1 MSRPT
6 LWLIDG
12 YAQFFRAF
20 HAIRTDMRSPVTSE
34 PTNMTYGFVDMLLK
48 LLREHRPD
56 HLAVVLDVSGDRGTF
71 RSQIYP
77 EYKANRDAPPSELA
91 PQVDR
96 CLSLLGELGVPVYGS
111 EGYEADDVIATIV
124 HRMRREHGD
133 LDVRIVSKDK
143 DLQQLLDDHVRLVDV
158 HKDTSVGPA
167 ELRDEKGITPEQVVD
182 MLTLM
187 GDTVDNVPGV
197 DGIGPKTAATLIAEF
212 GSIEGIYYRIY
223 AEEEIPDSKRSIKG
237 KRRENLVA
245 AREHL
250 PLSRRLITLH
260 DDCPVEFDL
269 EAARVDPAR
278 ADQPAVDETLRILG
292 FNRLRDAF
300 RAILGGGT
308 AAKDA
313 SPIATSTTSSATAV
327 AGDDAAGTLFGG
339 LEPAAPADP
348 VRPVDGVYDV
358 VTDLATLE
366 SLVDR
371 AIASGRVAI
380 DTETDGL
387 RPRSAPLAGVSI
399 SFEPGTGSYVP
410 LRSPTPEAHLDLETA
425 RPALSRLFADPAVAK
440 IGHNLKFDL
449 VVLRSHG
456 FEVRGVAGDSM
467 VASYVDDATRASHGM
482 DALAETLLDRRCVPI
497 SAVIGKGRD
506 QRLFSEVSL
515 DVSAPYA
522 AEDADVTLRL
532 EDHLLAALDRE
543 GLVELY
549 RETEV
554 PLVEILADL
563 EYEGIAVDPAELDRQ
578 RESLAGRIDDL
589 RIAIVEASPHA
600 FNPDSP
606 KQLAAALFNA
616 PDADPPGLGLKPIKK
631 GKTGPS
637 TDAEVM
643 EKLADDPSIESPI
656 PRLVL
661 EYRQLVKLVGTYL
674 VALKDAIDPTTG
686 RIHASFNQTV
696 TATGRLSSS
705 DPNLQNIPIRTE
717 VGRDIRKA
725 FIAPPGRLLLAAD
738 YSQVEL
744 RMLAHLS
751 GDEGLRDAFARGED
765 IHAAVASRV
774 LGVPLE
780 KVDSAMRSTAKMIN
794 FGIVYGITGFGLARR
809 LGGDMDVPTA
819 DAIITDYKAR
829 FPGIRDFLDACVEQA
844 KAHGWVATILGRRRR
859 IPQITAR
866 NPMERQLGERMA
878 INTVVQGSAA
888 DLIKR
893 AMIDLHRTLPTAHTT
908 ARLIL
913 QIHDELVLEVDE
925 SEVESVAE
933 TVRSTMERAMPLEV
947 PLVAEQSW
955 GRTWASTK

>member
-1 MSRPT
+1 MSRDT

-48 LLREHRPD
+48 LLTVHRPE
-56 HLAVVLDVSGDRGTF
+56 HLAVILDVSGDRGTF
-71 RSQIYP
+71 RSEIYP
-77 EYKANRDAPPSELA
+77 DYKANRDAPPSELA

-96 CLSLLGELGVPVYGS
+96 CLSLLGELGIPVYGS
-111 EGYEADDVIATIV
+111 EGFEADDVIATIAR
-124 HRMRREHGD
+124 RMRREHDD
-133 LDVRIVSKDK
+133 LEVRIVSKDK
-143 DLQQLLDDHVRLVDV
+143 DLQQLLDDRVRMVDV
-158 HKDTSVGPA
+158 HKDTSIGPDDLEA
-167 ELRDEKGITPEQVVD
+167 DKGIRPDQVVD
-182 MLTLM
+182 MLALM

-197 DGIGPKTAATLIAEF
+197 AGIGPKTAAALIAEH
-212 GSIEGIYYRIY
+212 GSIDGIYACID
-223 AEEEIPDSKRSIKG
+223 AEEELPVSKRSIKG

-245 AREHL
+245 ARDDV
-250 PLSRRLITLH
+250 PLSRTLVTLR
-260 DDCPVEFDL
+260 DDCPVDFDL
-269 EAARVDPAR
+269 EATRVDAGR
-278 ADQPAVDETLRILG
+278 ADAPAVDETMRILG
-292 FNRLRDAF
+292 FNRLRDSF
-300 RAILGGGT
+300 RGLLGGGDQ
-308 AAKDA
+308 AP
-313 SPIATSTTSSATAV
+313 S
-327 AGDDAAGTLFGG
+327 AGDGAAETASDEAAGTLFGEG
-339 LEPAAPADP
+339 MVAASDP
-348 VRPVDGVYDV
+348 TVPVDGDYEV
-358 VTDLATLE
+358 VSDASALDA
-366 SLVDR
+366 LVER
-371 AIASGRVAI
+371 AVAAGRVAI

-399 SFEPGTGSYVP
+399 SFEEGTGSYVP
-410 LRSPTPEAHLDLETA
+410 LRSPSPDRHLDLEAA
-425 RPALSRLFADPAVAK
+425 RPALERLLADPAVAK

-467 VASYVDDATRASHGM
+467 VASYVDDATRASHAM
-482 DALAETLLDRRCVPI
+482 DALSETILDRRCVPI
-497 SAVIGKGRD
+497 SSVIGKGRD
-506 QRLFSEVSL
+506 QRLFSQVDL

-532 EDHLLAALDRE
+532 ENHLLPVLRRE
-543 GLVELY
+543 SLEELY

-563 EYEGIAVDPAELDRQ
+563 EYEGIAVDADELDRQ
-578 RESLAGRIDDL
+578 REALAGRIDEL
-589 RIAIVEASPHA
+589 RATIIEASPHA

-606 KQLAAALFNA
+606 KQLAAALFNP

-643 EKLADDPSIESPI
+643 EKLADDPAVDTPI
-656 PRLVL
+656 PTLVL

-674 VALKDAIDPTTG
+674 VALKDAIDARTG

-717 VGRDIRKA
+717 VGREIRKA
-725 FIAPPGRLLLAAD
+725 FVAPPGRLLLAAD

-751 GDEGLRDAFARGED
+751 GDVALREAFERGDD
-765 IHAAVASRV
+765 IHAAVASQV
-774 LGVPLE
+774 LDVPIDE
-780 KVDSAMRSTAKMIN
+780 VDDEMRSTAKMIN

-819 DAIITDYKAR
+819 DGIISDYKAR
-829 FPGIRDFLDACVEQA
+829 FPGIRDFLEACVQQA
-844 KAHGWVATILGRRRR
+844 KDHGWVATILGRRRS

-893 AMIDLHRTLPTAHTT
+893 AMIDVAAVLPEAHPTA
-908 ARLIL
+908 RMIL

-925 SEVESVAE
+925 AEVDAVARLVQE
-933 TVRSTMERAMPLEV
+933 RMEGAMDLEV
-947 PLVAEQSW
+947 PLVAEPSW
-955 GRTWASTK
+955 GPTWAATK

>member
-1 MSRPT
+1 MSRRT
-6 LWLIDG
+6 VWLIDG

-48 LLREHRPD
+48 LLRTHHPD

-71 RSQIYP
+71 RSRIFP

-96 CLSLLGELGVPVYGS
+96 CLSLLGELGVPTYGS
-111 EGYEADDVIATIV
+111 EGFEADDVIATIV
-124 HRMRREHGD
+124 RRLRRDDPE
-133 LDVRIVSKDK
+133 LDIRIVSKDK
-143 DLQQLLDDHVRLVDV
+143 DLQQLLDEHVRLVDV
-158 HKDTSVGPA
+158 HKDTSVGP
-167 ELRDEKGITPEQVVD
+167 EDLEREKGIRPDQVVD
-182 MLTLM
+182 MLALM

-197 DGIGPKTAATLIAEF
+197 EGIGPKTAAALVAEH
-212 GSIEGIYYRIY
+212 GSIDAIY
-223 AEEEIPDSKRSIKG
+223 ARIEAEEALPVSKRSIKG

-245 AREHL
+245 ARDRV
-250 PLSRRLITLH
+250 PLSRRLVTLH

-269 EAARVDPAR
+269 EATRVEAAR
-278 ADQPAVDETLRILG
+278 ADAAAIDESMRILG

-300 RAILGGGT
+300 RQLLSGGDGVVAGGDPSPGGG
-308 AAKDA
+308 
-313 SPIATSTTSSATAV
+313 ATADPI
-327 AGDDAAGTLFGG
+327 DDGAGTLFGG
-339 LEPAAPADP
+339 LDVVPADP
-348 VRPVDGVYDV
+348 TVPVDGVYDV
-358 VTDLATLE
+358 VTDLAGLDA
-366 SLVDR
+366 LVDR
-371 AIASGRVAI
+371 AIAAGHVAI

-387 RPRSAPLAGVSI
+387 RPRSVPLAGVSI
-399 SFEPGTGSYVP
+399 SIEPGTGSYVP
-410 LRSPTPEAHLDLETA
+410 LRSPSAGTHLDLETA
-425 RPALSRLFADPAVAK
+425 RPALDRLFRDESVAK
-440 IGHNLKFDL
+440 VGHNLKFDL
-449 VVLRSHG
+449 VVLRAHG
-456 FEVRGVAGDSM
+456 FEIRGVAGDSM

-482 DALAETLLDRRCVPI
+482 DALAETLLGRRCVPI
-497 SAVIGKGRD
+497 TAVIGKGRD
-506 QRLFSEVSL
+506 QRRFSEVPL
-515 DVSAPYA
+515 EVSAPYA

-532 EDHLLAALDRE
+532 ESQLVESLERE
-543 GLVELY
+543 GLGTLY

-554 PLVEILADL
+554 PLVEILAGL
-563 EYEGIAVDPAELDRQ
+563 EFEGIAVDPDVLDRQ
-578 RESLAGRIDDL
+578 RKALVTRIDAL
-589 RIAIVEASPHA
+589 RTSIVDAAPHA

-606 KQLAAALFNA
+606 RQLGAVLFNA
-616 PDADPPGLGLKPIKK
+616 VDAEPPGLGLKPIKK

-643 EKLADDPSIESPI
+643 EKLADDPSIATPI
-656 PRLVL
+656 PGLIL

-674 VALKDAIDPTTG
+674 VALKEAIDPTTG

-717 VGRDIRKA
+717 VGREIRQA
-725 FIAPPGRLLLAAD
+725 FVAPPGRLLLAAD

-751 GDEGLRDAFARGED
+751 GDAALREAFERGED

-774 LGVPLE
+774 LGVPLDE
-780 KVDSAMRSTAKMIN
+780 VDAAMRSTAKMIN

-809 LGGDMDVPTA
+809 LGGDMDVRGA

-829 FPGIRDFLDACVEQA
+829 FPGIRDFLEACIDQA
-844 KAHGWVATILGRRRR
+844 KTHGWVATILGRRRR
-859 IPQITAR
+859 IPQIAAR

-893 AMIDLHRTLPTAHTT
+893 AMIDLHRVIPDVHPTA
-908 ARLIL
+908 RMIL
-913 QIHDELVLEVDE
+913 QIHDELVFEVDE
-925 SEVESVAE
+925 HEVEAVAE
-933 TVRSTMERAMPLEV
+933 TVRGRMENAMTLAV
-947 PLVAEQSW
+947 PLLAEPSW